1 MCGISGLF
9 NIINA
14 KINDLDKYL
23 NVMNNLQTH
32 RGPDGHGT
40 WSNESNNIGF
50 GHTRLSIIDLDS
62 KANQPLINNNLIIT
76 FNGEIYNYNELKNEH
91 FSDNKFQFNT
101 KSDTEIILAL
111 YNKYNV
117 NSLNH
122 LNGMFSFAIYDNN
135 TRELF
140 CARDRLGIK
149 PFYYLIQ
156 DNIFYFASEI
166 KALLPFINDLQE
178 DIEGI
183 SEYLHFNYPISNH
196 TMFKNIKQLEP
207 GHYLQVKDGN
217 IIIKKY
223 WDTDYLNKN
232 DKDEKENIDNIKK
245 LVEDSIKLH
254 TVSDVPISSYVSGG
268 IDSSLVSILASK
280 HSKLN
285 NLFHGKFSEYPE
297 CDESKYANIIKD
309 SVNIPLIT
317 KDITSTDFINNI
329 DDIIYYLEFPIAG
342 PGSFPQY
349 ILSKEVCKYTKVVLG
364 GQGGDEI
371 FGGYVRYLI
380 PYLEKSIEEAIDGDI
395 DNLSALLPNLKI
407 IKKYK
412 PMLKS
417 FWKKGAFNDL
427 SLRYFDI
434 INRTDELKDIINWN
448 VIDSIKIYNKFK
460 NKFNNNNIPQD
471 DFFNKMLD
479 FDLKY
484 SLSGLLHV
492 EDSISMACGLESR
505 VPLINYKI
513 IEYVNT
519 IPEHIKINMGDM
531 KYLLKQSA
539 VNILPNEILNRDDKM
554 GFPVPLNRWF
564 EKELKDFFIDK
575 IKKLQKRNIDYLNIT
590 DEFISNIIT
599 ANTFSRKLWI
609 ILSLEIWY
617 EQFFDKF
624 NEFKDLIK

>member
-1 MCGISGLF
+1 MSVVVL
-9 NIINA
+9 
-14 KINDLDKYL
+14 
-23 NVMNNLQTH
+23 T
-32 RGPDGHGT
+32 
-40 WSNESNNIGF
+40 
-50 GHTRLSIIDLDS
+50 
-62 KANQPLINNNLIIT
+62 
-76 FNGEIYNYNELKNEH
+76 
-91 FSDNKFQFNT
+91 
-101 KSDTEIILAL
+101 
-111 YNKYNV
+111 
-117 NSLNH
+117 
-122 LNGMFSFAIYDNN
+122 
-135 TRELF
+135 
-140 CARDRLGIK
+140 
-149 PFYYLIQ
+149 
-156 DNIFYFASEI
+156 
-166 KALLPFINDLQE
+166 
-178 DIEGI
+178 
-183 SEYLHFNYPISNH
+183 
-196 TMFKNIKQLEP
+196 
-207 GHYLQVKDGN
+207 
-217 IIIKKY
+217 
-223 WDTDYLNKN
+223 
-232 DKDEKENIDNIKK
+232 
-245 LVEDSIKLH
+245 LV
-254 TVSDVPISSYVSGG
+254 
-268 IDSSLVSILASK
+268 LVSILASK

-554 GFPVPLNRWF
+554 GFPVPIKPLVR
-564 EKELKDFFIDK
+564 KRIKRFFY
-575 IKKLQKRNIDYLNIT
+575 R
-590 DEFISNIIT
+590 
-599 ANTFSRKLWI
+599 
-609 ILSLEIWY
+609 
-617 EQFFDKF
+617 
-624 NEFKDLIK
+624 

>member
-554 GFPVPLNRWF
+554 GFPVPLNHWF